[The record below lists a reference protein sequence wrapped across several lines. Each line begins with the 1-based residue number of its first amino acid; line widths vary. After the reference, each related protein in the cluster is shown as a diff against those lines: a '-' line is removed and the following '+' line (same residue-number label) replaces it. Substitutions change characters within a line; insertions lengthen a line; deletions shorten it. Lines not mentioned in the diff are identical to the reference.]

1 MPRRVFLVAG
11 IYGIVVLLPQY
22 FIEMGLPEPMAR
34 PEHFYGFIG
43 VALAWQFAF
52 LLIATDV
59 QRYRP
64 LMLVG
69 VLEKLS
75 FGLAVLVL
83 YALGRVSAGVLG
95 AGVIDLALGALF
107 ALAFRHTAMAHA
119 RLASTSVFDEAPER
133 GSCDRGPSEKPPPSR
148 EKKSDHAS
156 ADITYTYKSA
166 VRWPRGLRRRFA
178 KPL

>member
-107 ALAFRHTAMAHA
+107 VLAFRHTEAMG
-119 RLASTSVFDEAPER
+119 TP
-133 GSCDRGPSEKPPPSR
+133 G
-148 EKKSDHAS
+148 
-156 ADITYTYKSA
+156 
-166 VRWPRGLRRRFA
+166 
-178 KPL
+178 

>member
-1 MPRRVFLVAG
+1 MARRVFLVAG

-22 FIEMGLPEPMAR
+22 FIELGLPQPIAR

-52 LLIATDV
+52 LLIARDV

-75 FGLAVLVL
+75 FGMAVLVL
-83 YALGRVSAGVLG
+83 YARGRVSAGVLG
-95 AGVIDLALGALF
+95 AGVIDLVLGALF
-107 ALAFRHTAMAHA
+107 VVAFRRSGQGHA
-119 RLASTSVFDEAPER
+119 
-133 GSCDRGPSEKPPPSR
+133 G
-148 EKKSDHAS
+148 
-156 ADITYTYKSA
+156 
-166 VRWPRGLRRRFA
+166 
-178 KPL
+178 